1 MLFSRHPGIL
11 SRITGA
17 LQNSGLMEMWPSE
30 HSEASTAA
38 DPTVARPHPRA
49 PAPETESEYHVDSN
63 IVPPPTVHTPLFGPV
78 PLLNQRPCTEADQR
92 AIHLFKLLQER
103 LALREP
109 KTKGRRRK
117 PVINNKKRKF
127 REIRAEDVGPPLKKR
142 RLCGPMKRKAEPTPA
157 EEPPLKKRRLCGPM
171 KRKAEPAPA
180 EEPPLKRRR
189 LLSPEEINADEP
201 ADRNRRRYFEL
212 VSPLPTIPE
221 EEEEIE
227 GTDEEVR
234 SEDAVVAPATTA
246 PATEESNRRRYFE
259 LVSPLPTIP
268 EEEEEIEGTDEE
280 VRSED
285 AVVAP
290 ATTAPATEK
299 STIESVNV
307 REEEVQEQPEDAS
320 VPATEEPATEST
332 NEDEVPTEE
341 SAASAASTASTNV
354 SEEEGQPQGTT
365 DETLTD
371 PEVAQDVSAF
381 TTFRY
386 GSGFFSCATKHGRRA
401 VRRSLRVRSHQRSP
415 PTERAPSRLDITGT
429 VQVLDSKQ
437 RKVRRCARHLKY

>member
-1 MLFSRHPGIL
+1 
-11 SRITGA
+11 
-17 LQNSGLMEMWPSE
+17 MEMWPSE

-78 PLLNQRPCTEADQR
+78 PLLNQRPYTEADQR

-246 PATEESNRRRYFE
+246 PATEE
-259 LVSPLPTIP
+259 
-268 EEEEEIEGTDEE
+268 
-280 VRSED
+280 
-285 AVVAP
+285 
-290 ATTAPATEK
+290 
-299 STIESVNV
+299 
-307 REEEVQEQPEDAS
+307 EEEVQEQPEDAS

-371 PEVAQDVSAF
+371 PEVDQDVSAF

-386 GSGFFSCATKHGRRA
+386 GSGFFSCETKHGRRA

>member
-1 MLFSRHPGIL
+1 MTSFSGNLSQSHRNGFRSFKSVSFQMGMFSTKSNQQNTQQTFSKQNASNHLLSNCSRFLISHLYCITCHLLYQNIMLFSRHPGIL

-142 RLCGPMKRKAEPTPA
+142 RLCGPMKRKAEP
-157 EEPPLKKRRLCGPM
+157 
-171 KRKAEPAPA
+171 APA

-290 ATTAPATEK
+290 ATTAPATEEW
-299 STIESVNV
+299 TIESVNV
-307 REEEVQEQPEDAS
+307 REEEVQEQPE
-320 VPATEEPATEST
+320 
-332 NEDEVPTEE
+332 
-341 SAASAASTASTNV
+341 
-354 SEEEGQPQGTT
+354 
-365 DETLTD
+365 
-371 PEVAQDVSAF
+371 
-381 TTFRY
+381 
-386 GSGFFSCATKHGRRA
+386 
-401 VRRSLRVRSHQRSP
+401 
-415 PTERAPSRLDITGT
+415 
-429 VQVLDSKQ
+429 
-437 RKVRRCARHLKY
+437 

>member
-17 LQNSGLMEMWPSE
+17 LQNSGLMEMWPSRYL
-30 HSEASTAA
+30 
-38 DPTVARPHPRA
+38 PFV
-49 PAPETESEYHVDSN
+49 Y
-63 IVPPPTVHTPLFGPV
+63 
-78 PLLNQRPCTEADQR
+78 
-92 AIHLFKLLQER
+92 
-103 LALREP
+103 
-109 KTKGRRRK
+109 
-117 PVINNKKRKF
+117 NKKRKLVQ
-127 REIRAEDVGPPLKKR
+127 ICSTEDLTPPLKKR

-246 PATEESNRRRYFE
+246 PATEE
-259 LVSPLPTIP
+259 P
-268 EEEEEIEGTDEE
+268 
-280 VRSED
+280 
-285 AVVAP
+285 
-290 ATTAPATEK
+290 
-299 STIESVNV
+299 TIESVNV

-386 GSGFFSCATKHGRRA
+386 GSGFFSCETKHGRRA

>member
-63 IVPPPTVHTPLFGPV
+63 IVPPPTVHTPLFGGPV
-78 PLLNQRPCTEADQR
+78 PLLNQRPYTEADQR

-246 PATEESNRRRYFE
+246 PATEE
-259 LVSPLPTIP
+259 
-268 EEEEEIEGTDEE
+268 
-280 VRSED
+280 
-285 AVVAP
+285 
-290 ATTAPATEK
+290 
-299 STIESVNV
+299 
-307 REEEVQEQPEDAS
+307 EEEVQEQPEDAS

-386 GSGFFSCATKHGRRA
+386 GSGFFSCETKHGRRA

>member
-1 MLFSRHPGIL
+1 
-11 SRITGA
+11 
-17 LQNSGLMEMWPSE
+17 
-30 HSEASTAA
+30 
-38 DPTVARPHPRA
+38 
-49 PAPETESEYHVDSN
+49 
-63 IVPPPTVHTPLFGPV
+63 V
-78 PLLNQRPCTEADQR
+78 PLLNQRPYTEADQR

-109 KTKGRRRK
+109 KTKKYGRRRK
-117 PVINNKKRKF
+117 PVINNKKRTF
-127 REIRAEDVGPPLKKR
+127 REISAEDVGPPLKKR

-246 PATEESNRRRYFE
+246 PATEES
-259 LVSPLPTIP
+259 
-268 EEEEEIEGTDEE
+268 
-280 VRSED
+280 
-285 AVVAP
+285 
-290 ATTAPATEK
+290 
-299 STIESVNV
+299 TIESVNV

-320 VPATEEPATEST
+320 VPATEST

-365 DETLTD
+365 DKTLTD

-386 GSGFFSCATKHGRRA
+386 GSGFFSCETKHGRRA